1 MAKHLWCSGAT
12 DTTGMALALA
22 LGITSTKTKPR
33 NIVAGD
39 LIIGWG
45 AKTDAATLMNNATIW
60 NHPDKIRDNRN
71 KLESLQKMMADNR
84 LSSHIAKFV
93 ASGDAMRSIGRAD
106 GVKLPLIG
114 RTNYH
119 QGGKGLWICL
129 TKAHVDQAITSGA
142 QYFQEFIDIKDEYR
156 LHVMFGE
163 VVYAVKKTA
172 NPEPNSWIASRK
184 EKIEEYAAKNEW
196 VLDQETLNRALSV
209 LVKEA
214 QLPDYI
220 VRSNRRGWKF
230 VSVNTNNLNAALKA
244 AAIHT
249 VATIGLQFGA
259 VDCAM
264 DSGNRPYIIEVNSG
278 PGLQGT
284 AFDKYVEVF
293 RAKIAEFDVEQR
305 RREDP
310 PVRRAVRAAG
320 NAVRRAVGAA
330 AMEEVQEAQAV
341 NEDALVHLMNAVRN
355 PEEARRVLDLM
366 ARRR

>member
-12 DTTGMALALA
+12 DTTGMALAQA
-22 LGITSTKTKPR
+22 LSITGTKTKPR
-33 NIVAGD
+33 NIGAGD

-45 AKTDAATLMNNATIW
+45 AKTESAVRLENATVW
-60 NHPDKIRDNRN
+60 NHPDAIRHNRN
-71 KLESLQKMMADNR
+71 KFASLQKMLADNR

-93 ASGDAMRSIGRAD
+93 AAGDAVRSIGRAD
-106 GVKLPLIG
+106 GIKLPLIG

-129 TKAHVDQAITSGA
+129 TKAHIDQAISSGA

-172 NPEPNSWIASRK
+172 NPEPQSWIASRK
-184 EKIEEYAAKNEW
+184 EKIDEYAAKNGW
-196 VLDQETLNRALSV
+196 ILNQETLDRALSV

-230 VSVNTNNLNAALKA
+230 VSVNINNLNAALKA
-244 AAIHT
+244 AAINT
-249 VATIGLQFGA
+249 VDTIGLQFGA

-264 DSGNRPYIIEVNSG
+264 DNANNPYIIEVNSG
-278 PGLQGT
+278 PGLQST
-284 AFDKYVEVF
+284 AFEKYVEVF
-293 RAKIAEFDVEQR
+293 RAKIAEFDAAQR

-310 PVRRAVRAAG
+310 PVRRAARAAG

-330 AMEEVQEAQAV
+330 AAEEVQEDQVV